1 MKKMK
6 RLTVTGLCFISL
18 YSCAFLYGCAPAI
31 ENTKNASN
39 VSSDQP
45 ITAMD
50 LAKEPVTT
58 AAPAPYVSD
67 NAKVSDAGS
76 PRRQP
81 DNAIKSIE
89 VANEFVNITAA
100 KPFRY
105 RITDTDDPYTK
116 MIDLYDVSPG
126 RFEDIILPGSTKVA
140 DITVRPSDA
149 QRTNAVVV
157 LTLTSIV
164 RIKDNY
170 SENNLSLSFAK
181 AEPGVSSTPLTAKPA
196 QKKGRSPAGKYIT
209 GIQFAKDS
217 DKAARVEIT
226 GDGTLTADVFTL
238 EGRVVADLRG
248 AKMAAAVPTDI
259 APPLNSIRWS
269 QYNDKVRIVMDLSD
283 NTVYKAEQLGDKLV
297 IYIADAAALAHAG
310 EKAPAVEETPAEAP
324 AQPAAS
330 KVKRDDKPAAKEPK
344 PQAAHDSEPVT
355 MDFNN
360 VEVTSVL
367 KLIAAASGF
376 SVVVDPQVSGKV
388 SIHVKDMPWEKAL
401 DLVMDSSRLK
411 KIVEGGV
418 IRIVPGETLASS
430 AGSKSGQSL
439 YISDISVTFSDANG
453 VVKTIKRA
461 NLAAGDGG
469 ICLDLNQTDTQPV
482 SQKKKVKE

>member
-6 RLTVTGLCFISL
+6 RLTVTGLCFI
-18 YSCAFLYGCAPAI
+18 FLYGCAPAI

-39 VSSDQP
+39 VPSDQP

-50 LAKEPVTT
+50 LAKEPVNT
-58 AAPAPYVSD
+58 AAPSPD
-67 NAKVSDAGS
+67 NSKPSDAVSQRKG
-76 PRRQP
+76 P

-100 KPFRY
+100 RPFRY
-105 RITDTDDPYTK
+105 RISDTGDPYTK

-140 DITVRPSDA
+140 DITVRPDA
-149 QRTNAVVV
+149 QRTNAIVV

-164 RIKDNY
+164 GIKDNF
-170 SENNLSLSFAK
+170 SDSNLSLSFTK
-181 AEPGVSSTPLTAKPA
+181 AEPGVSSTPITEKPQ
-196 QKKGRSPAGKYIT
+196 QKKGHSPAGKYIT
-209 GIQFAKDS
+209 NIQFAKDS
-217 DKAARVEIT
+217 DKSARVEIT
-226 GDGTLTADVFTL
+226 GDGALTADVFTL

-248 AKMAAAVPTDI
+248 AKMASVVPKDI

-283 NTVYKAEQLGDKLV
+283 NTVYKAEQQGDKLV
-297 IYIADAAALAHAG
+297 IYIADAAVLAG
-310 EKAPAVEETPAEAP
+310 EKATAEEKAPA
-324 AQPAAS
+324 AQPAAP
-330 KVKRDDKPAAKEPK
+330 KAKKADKPAAKEPALK
-344 PQAAHDSEPVT
+344 SGHDSEPVT

-360 VEVTSVL
+360 VEVTAVL
-367 KLIAAASGF
+367 KLIAAAS
-376 SVVVDPQVSGKV
+376 SYNVVVDPQVSGKV
-388 SIHVKDMPWEKAL
+388 SIHVKDMPWDKAL
-401 DLVMDSSRLK
+401 DLVVDSNKLK

-418 IRIVPGETLASS
+418 IKIVPGEAPQSS
-430 AGSKSGQSL
+430 ASGKSGQSL
-439 YISDISVTFSDANG
+439 YISDISITFSDADG

-461 NLAAGDGG
+461 NLAASGGG
-469 ICLDLNQTDTQPV
+469 ICLDLNPTDTQAPV